1 MKAILCILTFIVMIA
16 VPAAAQRARRV
27 QGVQKKKDT
36 IFLQREFSGLPGQEL
51 YHVIY
56 IDTARN
62 SPYYKKLSDFSMDK
76 HSRERFR
83 EELAQLKKNGR
94 LTRHR
99 ITGIAKRWITLRY
112 YKNKYYLYVP
122 CDDHGIHEKI
132 SLTDTAFL
140 HDYGEGMLP
149 QRINSFRKQDAK
161 TFALSLTG
169 RENKTTML
177 VIHMVDAKKGIAVFE
192 EVGKRFRLMA
202 DITRI
207 RQFPIIVNHCGEKRD
222 EFKLDEPDYL
232 KLIGRK

>member
-1 MKAILCILTFIVMIA
+1 MIA

>member
-1 MKAILCILTFIVMIA
+1 MKAILCILSFVAMMA
-16 VPAAAQRARRV
+16 APAAAQKARRV

-36 IFLQREFSGLPGQEL
+36 IFLQREFSGLPGQEV
-51 YHVIY
+51 YHVTY

-99 ITGIAKRWITLRY
+99 ITGIAGKWITLRY
-112 YKNKYYLYVP
+112 YKNKYYLYAA
-122 CDDHGIHEKI
+122 CDDYGIHEKI

-149 QRINSFRKQDAK
+149 QKINSFSKQDAK
-161 TFALSLTG
+161 TFTLSLTG
-169 RENKTTML
+169 RENKTSTL
-177 VIHMVDAKKGIAVFE
+177 VIHLVDAKKGIAVFE
-192 EVGKRFRLMA
+192 EVGKRFWLMA
-202 DITRI
+202 DVTKI